1 MSCARPVASPPLLV
15 TPSPVTG
22 DVTRDHLQTLT
33 TPIHPIYKR
42 QMAQS
47 ISKIRTVISVKFLAD
62 HSKVSP
68 LWSESINHPE
78 CGEARLTGSGSS

>member
-15 TPSPVTG
+15 TPG

-47 ISKIRTVISVKFLAD
+47 ISKIRKVIYLSIFLQTTA
-62 HSKVSP
+62 KSP

-78 CGEARLTGSGSS
+78 CGEARLTGSGAS